1 MKFYYFLFF
10 TIVLFSSCENKQKT
24 QTEKSDVIKEKV
36 EEKIEVIYVSCVIE
50 GQLPKCVGCSGW
62 QKPNKWVTP
71 IVELYSLNE
80 KQQVMQLDMLEDRL
94 RGIFTQL
101 KVNSREI
108 IFDRSYVKVSEK
120 RRAVL
125 NQPNSVSTDALLY

>member
-1 MKFYYFLFF
+1 
-10 TIVLFSSCENKQKT
+10 
-24 QTEKSDVIKEKV
+24 
-36 EEKIEVIYVSCVIE
+36 
-50 GQLPKCVGCSGW
+50 
-62 QKPNKWVTP
+62 
-71 IVELYSLNE
+71 
-80 KQQVMQLDMLEDRL
+80 MQLDMLEDRL
-94 RGIFTQL
+94 RRIFTHL